1 MEKCITDLVPVS
13 HDCSS
18 VADCGGIVTMEP
30 IQLKREKIT
39 TDEIDLKLLFDI
51 VWRGRWIVLCFAF
64 FFSMGSIFYALSLPD
79 QYTAKVILAPSQS
92 ESGGMNGIAA
102 QYGGLA
108 SLAGI
113 NLGGSSS
120 NRLEQAVE
128 VLNNWPFLDDFVRRH
143 ELAPYIMA
151 VEKWDRDL
159 DDLQWDRKLYNEIT
173 KTWMIQDDGKDM
185 SPSSYQIYKRFS
197 KMIKA
202 SLDAKS
208 GFMFLEVESVSPQLS
223 YEWVNLLVHD
233 INQHFQQIDIN
244 ESRKNIEYLKEKI
257 SETSVS
263 EMQAVFYSLIESQTK
278 SLMLAEVGEQYLV
291 KVIVPAML
299 PEVRSRPNRVLICS
313 LGIFLGICC
322 GLFISFFIG
331 IRNIGFLAHEEG

>member
-1 MEKCITDLVPVS
+1 MDTSQIAIDKAS
-13 HDCSS
+13 
-18 VADCGGIVTMEP
+18 
-30 IQLKREKIT
+30 
-39 TDEIDLKLLFDI
+39 TDEIDLKLLFDV
-51 VWRGRWIVLCFAF
+51 VWRRKWWVLCFTF
-64 FFSMGSIFYALSLPD
+64 IFSISSVLYALLLPD
-79 QYTAKVILAPSQS
+79 QYTAKTILAPAQS
-92 ESGGMNGIAA
+92 ESGGMSGIAA

-113 NLGGSSS
+113 NLGGGSS

-173 KTWMIQDDGKDM
+173 KKWMIQDDGKDM

-202 SLDAKS
+202 SLDVKS
-208 GFMFLEVESVSPQLS
+208 GFLSLEVESVSPRLS

-233 INQHFQQIDIN
+233 INVHFQQIDIN
-244 ESRKNIEYLKEKI
+244 ESRKNIEYLKAKI
-257 SETSVS
+257 NETSIT
-263 EMQAVFYSLIESQTK
+263 EMQSVFYNLIEAQTK
-278 SLMLAEVGEQYLV
+278 SLMLAEVSDQYLV
-291 KVIVPAML
+291 KAIVPAML
-299 PEVRSRPNRVLICS
+299 PEVKSKPRRALICFI
-313 LGIFLGICC
+313 GTFLGFLI
-322 GLFISFFIG
+322 GVAMAFILFIRSSK
-331 IRNIGFLAHEEG
+331 L